1 MEKKPSSA
9 FDIPLL
15 DSSLITRTILKR
27 FSIKIIDCGD
37 FIGTYT
43 YEEDKTIR
51 PLPAFKERTED
62 YDYDYEESEDIKL
75 KEILPKNVLRS
86 KLACQRL
93 AKANYEAWSTFIT
106 LTYADNFDNVKE
118 ANKNLASF
126 LRQVK
131 RHKTDLKYL
140 AIPEFQKR
148 GAIHYHLLTNIE
160 IDDKKLITSQKNN
173 NYFKHIKYWNYG
185 FTKVDK
191 IKGDIKKIIGY
202 ISKYMTKDID
212 NRLFSQRRFLYSQN
226 LKRPITRYIDLDNP
240 KDLALYL
247 NLLKSKKLNY
257 ESTYIDKYT
266 GNSIYYQEYVKS

>member
-1 MEKKPSSA
+1 MDKKLSSA
-9 FDIPLL
+9 LYIPLI
-15 DSSLITRTILKR
+15 DSSLKSRTNFKP

-37 FIGTYT
+37 FIGMYT
-43 YEEDKTIR
+43 FEEKKTIR

-62 YDYDYEESEDIKL
+62 YSYDYEESEDIKL

-148 GAIHYHLLTNIE
+148 GAIHYHLLTNID
-160 IDDKKLITSQKNN
+160 ITDKKLITSQKNN

-191 IKGDIKKIIGY
+191 IKGDIKKY
-202 ISKYMTKDID
+202 IAVIKHSISQGILHSTILSFEQNIKNIYPTKD
-212 NRLFSQRRFLYSQN
+212 NTKNKQ
-226 LKRPITRYIDLDNP
+226 
-240 KDLALYL
+240 
-247 NLLKSKKLNY
+247 
-257 ESTYIDKYT
+257 IDKVEYT
-266 GNSIYYQEYVKS
+266 LTEKCNKDEILDFDVLHPTNSFSSNRILIAS